1 MAGDD
6 RLTNPQYVW
15 NQLDYEHD
23 ALIEASAGTG
33 KTYALESIVL
43 KLVQEKEYDATSIL
57 LVTFTEKAA
66 GELKNRIR
74 KALDAAGK
82 LPANFD
88 EMTIC
93 TIHSFCRQL
102 LSEYAFENG
111 VPMKSEIGSDSDA
124 LAHKAV
130 LEALKSA
137 EFESLYQDL
146 FTALSDAKIKSIGDF
161 VEAVEKAVRSGGV
174 ESLRGK
180 LFKTV
185 RMLQGKVVE
194 AYRQLQ

>member
-1 MAGDD
+1 MADDD
-6 RLTNPQYVW
+6 RLTNQQYVW
-15 NQLDYEHD
+15 NQLDYKHD

-43 KLVQEKEYDATSIL
+43 KLVQKEGYDATSIL

-66 GELKNRIR
+66 GELKDRIR
-74 KALDAAGK
+74 KALVKAGK

-111 VPMKSEIGSDSDA
+111 VPMKSEIGGDSDA

-130 LEALKSA
+130 LEALKSL
-137 EFESLYQDL
+137 EFENLYQDL
-146 FTALSDAKIKSIGDF
+146 FTALSAAK
-161 VEAVEKAVRSGGV
+161 VEGTLKRLPVGPRWLPDDGRF
-174 ESLRGK
+174 LR
-180 LFKTV
+180 
-185 RMLQGKVVE
+185 LQRKHE
-194 AYRQLQ
+194 ADPDTHRRP